1 MIYANP
7 IYDTAFKGLIHD
19 TEIAKVIIGTLLQT
33 EIVDVKIN
41 TDKKMKPKIKG
52 EKFPRSVEL
61 DFCATIL
68 DEFGEQKKILIE
80 IQKTSNPEDILR
92 FRQYLAHAGYGE
104 KYTKKEGPLPI
115 ITFYFLGFNLDKIKT
130 PCLRVSRT
138 YFDMIDE
145 KVVNTKE
152 KFVELLT
159 HDSYIIQIPRIKYVK
174 KPTSKLAKVLSIFE
188 QNITDNCDSR
198 TLTYKFPV
206 DDSLTKMMINRLLYV
221 YADPEARDELDNEEY
236 WFRRDDA
243 TYGELARKIVKN
255 AELEKVNDELVKE
268 RDYVVKKHDE
278 VAKKHDEVAKERD
291 EVAKERDDAVKEL
304 DELKKK
310 QIETA
315 IKFKLMGLS
324 VDEIA
329 KLTGLSVDEIEKL

>member
-1 MIYANP
+1 
-7 IYDTAFKGLIHD
+7 
-19 TEIAKVIIGTLLQT
+19 
-33 EIVDVKIN
+33 
-41 TDKKMKPKIKG
+41 
-52 EKFPRSVEL
+52 
-61 DFCATIL
+61 
-68 DEFGEQKKILIE
+68 
-80 IQKTSNPEDILR
+80 
-92 FRQYLAHAGYGE
+92 
-104 KYTKKEGPLPI
+104 
-115 ITFYFLGFNLDKIKT
+115 
-130 PCLRVSRT
+130 
-138 YFDMIDE
+138 
-145 KVVNTKE
+145 
-152 KFVELLT
+152 
-159 HDSYIIQIPRIKYVK
+159 
-174 KPTSKLAKVLSIFE
+174 
-188 QNITDNCDSR
+188 
-198 TLTYKFPV
+198 
-206 DDSLTKMMINRLLYV
+206 MMINRLLYV

-278 VAKKHDEVAKERD
+278 VAKERDEVVKKHDEVAKERD

-324 VDEIA
+324 VGEIA